1 MQIIGTKEIVC
12 IEKSSTPRGLVWDR
26 SRFRRDVIWKHS
38 IRRGIQDSLG
48 FWIPRWGFRIPVA
61 SGIPDSLTC
70 IPDSEARIPDHPQV
84 KIFRIPNLT
93 RKNIL
98 DSLAWGE
105 LKYTQLPM
113 NRKLFIVNCRRN
125 KFSFYYYAYTP
136 KRILALAGFYLA
148 VCFCAA
154 WGRQSSL
161 RFLYQTLRIS
171 PSLQR
176 YVLSSCDYRAYIFVA
191 LIQNLNTAPPARVA
205 RMHRA
210 PYFPFS
216 LPAPL
221 WTPTRQFK

>member
-1 MQIIGTKEIVC
+1 MQINWNKRNRLHRKEFNSQRSGLGQEPIPPWRHVKTLNKAGNPRQSW
-12 IEKSSTPRGLVWDR
+12 ILDSTLR
-26 SRFRRDVIWKHS
+26 
-38 IRRGIQDSLG
+38 
-48 FWIPRWGFRIPVA
+48 
-61 SGIPDSLTC
+61 IPDSLTC
-70 IPDSEARIPDHPQV
+70 IPDSEAQDSRSS
-84 KIFRIPNLT
+84 T
-93 RKNIL
+93 SKNIL

-171 PSLQR
+171 LSLQR

-191 LIQNLNTAPPARVA
+191 LIQNLNTDPPARVA

>member
-1 MQIIGTKEIVC
+1 M
-12 IEKSSTPRGLVWDR
+12 VWDR
-26 SRFRRDVIWKHS
+26 SRFRRDVMRKHS
-38 IRRGIQDSLG
+38 IRRESKTVLDSG
-48 FWIPRWGFRIPVA
+48 FHAEDSGFQSLVGFRIPWPVFR
-61 SGIPDSLTC
+61 IPK
-70 IPDSEARIPDHPQV
+70 PWIPDHPQV

-171 PSLQR
+171 LSLQR

>member
-1 MQIIGTKEIVC
+1 M
-12 IEKSSTPRGLVWDR
+12 
-26 SRFRRDVIWKHS
+26 WKHS
-38 IRRGIQDSLG
+38 IRRESKTVLDSG
-48 FWIPRWGFRIPVA
+48 FHAEDSGFQSLVGFRIPWPVFR
-61 SGIPDSLTC
+61 IPK
-70 IPDSEARIPDHPQV
+70 PRIPDHPQV

-98 DSLAWGE
+98 DSLARGE

-171 PSLQR
+171 LSLQR

>member
-1 MQIIGTKEIVC
+1 M
-12 IEKSSTPRGLVWDR
+12 
-26 SRFRRDVIWKHS
+26 WKHS
-38 IRRGIQDSLG
+38 IRRESKTVLDSG
-48 FWIPRWGFRIPVA
+48 FHAEDSGFQSLVGFRIPWPVFR
-61 SGIPDSLTC
+61 IPK
-70 IPDSEARIPDHPQV
+70 PRIPDHPPE

-113 NRKLFIVNCRRN
+113 NRKPFIVHCRRN
-125 KFSFYYYAYTP
+125 KFPFYYYAYTP
-136 KRILALAGFYLA
+136 KRILAGFYLA

-171 PSLQR
+171 LSLQR

-191 LIQNLNTAPPARVA
+191 LIQNLNTAPPARVG

-210 PYFPFS
+210 PYFHFPFR
-216 LPAPL
+216 LPSERLPGSSNRLGKTVLRHLGQLAKL
-221 WTPTRQFK
+221 N

>member
-1 MQIIGTKEIVC
+1 M
-12 IEKSSTPRGLVWDR
+12 
-26 SRFRRDVIWKHS
+26 WKHS
-38 IRRGIQDSLG
+38 IRRESKTVLDSG
-48 FWIPRWGFRIPVA
+48 FHAEDSGFQSLVGFRIPWPVFR
-61 SGIPDSLTC
+61 IPK
-70 IPDSEARIPDHPQV
+70 PRIPDHPQV

-171 PSLQR
+171 LSLQR

-191 LIQNLNTAPPARVA
+191 LIQNLNTALPARVA

>member
-1 MQIIGTKEIVC
+1 M
-12 IEKSSTPRGLVWDR
+12 
-26 SRFRRDVIWKHS
+26 WKHS
-38 IRRGIQDSLG
+38 IRRESKTVLDSG
-48 FWIPRWGFRIPVA
+48 FHAEDSGFQSLVGFRIPWPVFR
-61 SGIPDSLTC
+61 IPK
-70 IPDSEARIPDHPQV
+70 PRIPDHPQV

-171 PSLQR
+171 LSLQR

-191 LIQNLNTAPPARVA
+191 LIQNLNTAPPACVA

>member
-1 MQIIGTKEIVC
+1 M
-12 IEKSSTPRGLVWDR
+12 
-26 SRFRRDVIWKHS
+26 WKHS
-38 IRRGIQDSLG
+38 IRRESKTVLDSG
-48 FWIPRWGFRIPVA
+48 FHAEDSGFQSLVGFRIPWPVFR
-61 SGIPDSLTC
+61 IPK
-70 IPDSEARIPDHPQV
+70 PRIPDHPQV

-171 PSLQR
+171 LSLQR

-210 PYFPFS
+210 PCFPFS
-216 LPAPL
+216 LPASL

>member
-1 MQIIGTKEIVC
+1 M
-12 IEKSSTPRGLVWDR
+12 
-26 SRFRRDVIWKHS
+26 WKHS
-38 IRRGIQDSLG
+38 IRRESKTVLDSG
-48 FWIPRWGFRIPVA
+48 FHAEDSGFQSLVGFRIPWPVFR
-61 SGIPDSLTC
+61 IPK
-70 IPDSEARIPDHPQV
+70 PRIPDHPQA

-125 KFSFYYYAYTP
+125 KSSFYYYAYTP

-171 PSLQR
+171 LSLQR

>member
-1 MQIIGTKEIVC
+1 M
-12 IEKSSTPRGLVWDR
+12 
-26 SRFRRDVIWKHS
+26 WKHS
-38 IRRGIQDSLG
+38 IRRESKTVLDSG
-48 FWIPRWGFRIPVA
+48 FHAEDSGFQSLVGFRIPWPVFR
-61 SGIPDSLTC
+61 IPK
-70 IPDSEARIPDHPQV
+70 PRIPDHPQV

-136 KRILALAGFYLA
+136 KRIPALAGFYLA

-171 PSLQR
+171 LSLQR

>member
-1 MQIIGTKEIVC
+1 M
-12 IEKSSTPRGLVWDR
+12 
-26 SRFRRDVIWKHS
+26 WKHS
-38 IRRGIQDSLG
+38 IRRESKTVLDSG
-48 FWIPRWGFRIPVA
+48 FHAEDSGFQSLVGFRIPWPVFR
-61 SGIPDSLTC
+61 IPK
-70 IPDSEARIPDHPQV
+70 PRIPDHPQV

-136 KRILALAGFYLA
+136 KRILALAWFYLA

-171 PSLQR
+171 LSLQR

>member
-1 MQIIGTKEIVC
+1 M
-12 IEKSSTPRGLVWDR
+12 
-26 SRFRRDVIWKHS
+26 WKHS
-38 IRRGIQDSLG
+38 IRRESKTVLDSG
-48 FWIPRWGFRIPVA
+48 FHAEDSGFQSLVGFRIPWPVFR
-61 SGIPDSLTC
+61 IPK
-70 IPDSEARIPDHPQV
+70 PRIPDHPQV

-105 LKYTQLPM
+105 LKYTQLSM

-171 PSLQR
+171 LSLQR

>member
-1 MQIIGTKEIVC
+1 M
-12 IEKSSTPRGLVWDR
+12 
-26 SRFRRDVIWKHS
+26 WKHS
-38 IRRGIQDSLG
+38 IRRESKTVLDSG
-48 FWIPRWGFRIPVA
+48 FHAEDSGFQSLVGFRIPWPVFR
-61 SGIPDSLTC
+61 IPK
-70 IPDSEARIPDHPQV
+70 PRIPDHPQV

-171 PSLQR
+171 LSLQR

-191 LIQNLNTAPPARVA
+191 LIQNLNTTPPARVA

>member
-1 MQIIGTKEIVC
+1 M
-12 IEKSSTPRGLVWDR
+12 
-26 SRFRRDVIWKHS
+26 WKHS
-38 IRRGIQDSLG
+38 IRRESKTVLDAGFHAEDSG
-48 FWIPRWGFRIPVA
+48 FQSLMGFRIPWPVFR
-61 SGIPDSLTC
+61 IPK
-70 IPDSEARIPDHPQV
+70 PRIPDHPQV

-98 DSLAWGE
+98 DSLARGE

-161 RFLYQTLRIS
+161 RFLHQTLRIS
-171 PSLQR
+171 LSLQR

-216 LPAPL
+216 LPASL

>member
-1 MQIIGTKEIVC
+1 M
-12 IEKSSTPRGLVWDR
+12 
-26 SRFRRDVIWKHS
+26 WKHS
-38 IRRGIQDSLG
+38 IRRESKTVLDSG
-48 FWIPRWGFRIPVA
+48 FHAEDSGFQSLVGFRIPWPVFR
-61 SGIPDSLTC
+61 IPK
-70 IPDSEARIPDHPQV
+70 PWIPDHPQV

-171 PSLQR
+171 LSLQR

>member
-1 MQIIGTKEIVC
+1 M
-12 IEKSSTPRGLVWDR
+12 
-26 SRFRRDVIWKHS
+26 WKHS
-38 IRRGIQDSLG
+38 IRRESKTVLDSG
-48 FWIPRWGFRIPVA
+48 FHAEDSGFQSLVGFRIPWPVFR
-61 SGIPDSLTC
+61 IPK
-70 IPDSEARIPDHPQV
+70 PRIPDHPQV

-125 KFSFYYYAYTP
+125 KFSFYYYAYTS

-171 PSLQR
+171 LSLQR

-205 RMHRA
+205 RMHRP

>member
-1 MQIIGTKEIVC
+1 M
-12 IEKSSTPRGLVWDR
+12 
-26 SRFRRDVIWKHS
+26 WKHS
-38 IRRGIQDSLG
+38 IRRESKTVLDSG
-48 FWIPRWGFRIPVA
+48 FHAEDSGFQSLVGFRIPWPVFR
-61 SGIPDSLTC
+61 IPK
-70 IPDSEARIPDHPQV
+70 PRIPDHPQV

-136 KRILALAGFYLA
+136 KRILALAGFYLE

-161 RFLYQTLRIS
+161 GFLYQTLRIS
-171 PSLQR
+171 LSLQR

>member
-1 MQIIGTKEIVC
+1 M
-12 IEKSSTPRGLVWDR
+12 
-26 SRFRRDVIWKHS
+26 WKHS
-38 IRRGIQDSLG
+38 IRRGSKTVLDSG
-48 FWIPRWGFRIPVA
+48 FHAEDSGFQSLVGFRIPWPVFR
-61 SGIPDSLTC
+61 IPK
-70 IPDSEARIPDHPQV
+70 PRIPDHPQV

-125 KFSFYYYAYTP
+125 KFSFYYYAYTS

-171 PSLQR
+171 LSLQR

>member
-1 MQIIGTKEIVC
+1 M
-12 IEKSSTPRGLVWDR
+12 
-26 SRFRRDVIWKHS
+26 WKHS
-38 IRRGIQDSLG
+38 IRRESKTVLDSG
-48 FWIPRWGFRIPVA
+48 FHAEDSGFQSLVGFRIPWPVFR
-61 SGIPDSLTC
+61 IPK
-70 IPDSEARIPDHPQV
+70 PRIPDHPQV

-171 PSLQR
+171 LSLQR
-176 YVLSSCDYRAYIFVA
+176 YVLSSCDYRAYTFVA
-191 LIQNLNTAPPARVA
+191 LIQNLSTAPPARVA

>member
-1 MQIIGTKEIVC
+1 M
-12 IEKSSTPRGLVWDR
+12 
-26 SRFRRDVIWKHS
+26 WKHS
-38 IRRGIQDSLG
+38 IRRESKTVLDSG
-48 FWIPRWGFRIPVA
+48 FHAEDSGFQSLVGFRIPWPVFR
-61 SGIPDSLTC
+61 IPK
-70 IPDSEARIPDHPQV
+70 PRIPDHPQV

-105 LKYTQLPM
+105 LKYTQFTM
-113 NRKLFIVNCRRN
+113 NRKLFIVNSRRN

-171 PSLQR
+171 LSLQR

>member
-1 MQIIGTKEIVC
+1 M
-12 IEKSSTPRGLVWDR
+12 
-26 SRFRRDVIWKHS
+26 WKHS
-38 IRRGIQDSLG
+38 IRRESKTVLDSG
-48 FWIPRWGFRIPVA
+48 FHAEDSGFQSLVGFRIPWPVFR
-61 SGIPDSLTC
+61 IPK
-70 IPDSEARIPDHPQV
+70 PRIPDHPQV

-113 NRKLFIVNCRRN
+113 NRKLFIVNSRRN

-171 PSLQR
+171 LSLQR

>member
-1 MQIIGTKEIVC
+1 M
-12 IEKSSTPRGLVWDR
+12 
-26 SRFRRDVIWKHS
+26 WKHS
-38 IRRGIQDSLG
+38 IRRESKTVLDSG
-48 FWIPRWGFRIPVA
+48 FHAEDSGFQSLVGFRIPWPVFR
-61 SGIPDSLTC
+61 IPK
-70 IPDSEARIPDHPQV
+70 PRIPDHPQV

-171 PSLQR
+171 LSLQR